1 MPEFRAVPSP
11 ASTTAYQLLAPVPI
25 ACFVGALLTDI
36 AYWGTAQ
43 MMWADFSAWLLA
55 AGLVIGLI
63 VVILALIAIFSQAA
77 LRRSRLV
84 WIHGIGYLIALILS
98 LANMFIHSRDAWTS
112 VVPTGITL
120 SILAVLIF
128 IATSVV
134 GVAELRRVRVV
145 R

>member
-1 MPEFRAVPSP
+1 MPDFRAVPP
-11 ASTTAYQLLAPVPI
+11 PVSTTAYQLLAPVPI

-36 AYWGTAQ
+36 AYWATAQ

-55 AGLVIGLI
+55 AGLLIGLI
-63 VVILALIAIFSQAA
+63 VVILALIAIFSHAP
-77 LRRSRLV
+77 LRRSRLA
-84 WIHGIGYLIALILS
+84 WIHGVGYLVALILS
-98 LANMFIHSRDAWTS
+98 LLNMFIHSRDAWTS

-134 GVAELRRVRVV
+134 GIAELRRVRVV

>member
-1 MPEFRAVPSP
+1 MPDFRAVPP
-11 ASTTAYQLLAPVPI
+11 PVSTTAYQLLAPVPI

-36 AYWGTAQ
+36 AYWATAQ

-55 AGLVIGLI
+55 AGLLIGLI
-63 VVILALIAIFSQAA
+63 VVILALIAIFSHAP

-84 WIHGIGYLIALILS
+84 WIHGVGYLVALILS
-98 LANMFIHSRDAWTS
+98 LLNMFIHSRDAWTS

-134 GVAELRRVRVV
+134 GIAELRRVRVV